1 MISDAF
7 ARQNLKQ
14 PGKVLVVDEEAD
26 DLKLF
31 GQILEN
37 QGFEV
42 SASTTFE
49 GGVQYL
55 NADHFDFVVVSQGG
69 PAFEGRRVLKRAGEL
84 DRHLPVVVLTRSL
97 DMPCYLESMQLGA
110 IDYLEKPV
118 EAQDLVRLVEGHV
131 RNAGHKAMATAV

>member
-1 MISDAF
+1 MTNDAF
-7 ARQNLKQ
+7 TRQNLEQ
-14 PGKVLVVDEEAD
+14 QRKVLLVDEEAG

-42 SASTTFE
+42 SASATYE

-55 NADHFDFVVVSQGG
+55 NADQFDFVVVSQGG
-69 PAFEGRRVLKRAGEL
+69 PAFEGRRVLERAGEL

-97 DMPCYLESMQLGA
+97 DMPSYLESMQLGA

-118 EAQDLVRLVEGHV
+118 EARDLIRMVKGHTQ
-131 RNAGHKAMATAV
+131 NARPKGMAGAV